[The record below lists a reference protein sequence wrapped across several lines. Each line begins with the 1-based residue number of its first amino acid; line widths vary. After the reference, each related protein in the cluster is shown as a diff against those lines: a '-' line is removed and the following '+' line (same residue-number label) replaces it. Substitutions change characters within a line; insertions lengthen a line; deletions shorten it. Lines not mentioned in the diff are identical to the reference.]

1 VSRDRGAERTLW
13 LAVYTVLVLAPL
25 ALIVVADKPGDK
37 SFGVVLAAGLGFAAL
52 TILALQ
58 LVMPS
63 RARAFT
69 APFGIDVLLRFH
81 RQIGMVALLLVVAHI
96 AILVIDDPGR
106 AALLNPAQAP
116 WRALAGQASLLALV
130 AVIATSLWRRP
141 LRMSYELWR
150 GLHVGLGL
158 AIIAFAFVHVIG
170 VSKYLATGTLRWVV
184 LVFVVAAIG
193 AVFSLRVARPFAA
206 RRRAFRVAEVRRE
219 RGDTATLS
227 LRADEGHG
235 GVRFAP
241 GQFAWI
247 KLADAPYAL
256 TENPF
261 SFSSS
266 ALRPETPELTIRAAG
281 DFTAAVRDLRPG
293 TAVLLDGPHGSFHPA
308 DPETP
313 YLLVA
318 GGIGITPI
326 MSILRTL
333 ADQGDRR
340 PLRLVY
346 ANRTWDGVTF
356 REELD
361 GLTEHLDLEV
371 IHVLS
376 RPGPTWPGE
385 RGRITGDL
393 LTRVLPAEAREAS
406 VFVCGPPAMV
416 DAALEALGAFGVD
429 PRRVHAERFTSV

>member
-1 VSRDRGAERTLW
+1 MTRDRAGERTLW

-25 ALIVVADKPGDK
+25 ALIAVADKPGDK
-37 SFGVVLAAGLGFAAL
+37 SFGVVLAAGLGFAAV

-63 RARAFT
+63 RARSFT
-69 APFGIDVLLRFH
+69 SPFGIDVLLRFH
-81 RQIGMVALLLVVAHI
+81 RQIGIVALILVVAHVV
-96 AILVIDDPGR
+96 ILVVDDPDR
-106 AALLNPAQAP
+106 AALLNPADAP
-116 WRALAGQASLLALV
+116 WRALAGQASLLAL
-130 AVIATSLWRRP
+130 AAIIATSLWRRP
-141 LRMSYELWR
+141 LRMSYEAWR

-184 LVFVVAAIG
+184 LLFLVAAVL
-193 AVFSLRVARPFAA
+193 AVFSLRIGRPFAA
-206 RRRAFRVAEVRRE
+206 ARRPFRVAEVRRE
-219 RGDTATLS
+219 RGNTATLS
-227 LRADEGHG
+227 LRAADGHG

-256 TENPF
+256 SENPF

-266 ALRPETPELTIRAAG
+266 ALRPDAPELTVRTAG
-281 DFTAAVRDLRPG
+281 DFTAAVRELQPG

-308 DPETP
+308 DPDTP

-333 ADQGDRR
+333 ADQHDGRR
-340 PLRLVY
+340 LYLVY
-346 ANRTWDGVTF
+346 ANRTWDDVTF

-361 GLTEHLDLEV
+361 ALRERLDLHIV
-371 IHVLS
+371 HVLS
-376 RPGPTWPGE
+376 RPADGWIGR
-385 RGRITGDL
+385 RGRISAEL
-393 LTRVLPAEAREAS
+393 LEHSLPPEARAAS
-406 VFVCGPPAMV
+406 VFVCGSPGMV
-416 DAALEALGAFGVD
+416 DTALEALSAYGVD
-429 PRRVHAERFTSV
+429 PSRVHAERFTSV